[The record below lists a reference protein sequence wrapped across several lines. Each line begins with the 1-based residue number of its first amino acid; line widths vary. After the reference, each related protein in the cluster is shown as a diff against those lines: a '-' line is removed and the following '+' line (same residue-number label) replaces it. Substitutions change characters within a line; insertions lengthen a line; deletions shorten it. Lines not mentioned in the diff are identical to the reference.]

1 MRKNLLG
8 AGIAALLSL
17 PSAGAAQEAVTA
29 GIYRGVLQVARF
41 DISPPLRDLPP
52 APDVPSLSPF
62 LKRERDSGLEMPPGI
77 QDVDPIVQ
85 DWTVTPLIPAPAVS
99 FDSTSNTSTA
109 GPNPPDPVG
118 DIGPG
123 HYVSMNNSRFAVH
136 SRTGTVLLGP
146 VNINTLWVGLGGDC
160 ETDNSGDPIVIY
172 DQIAD
177 RWLLSQF
184 TASGPTYFNCV
195 ALSTSGDPTGTY
207 FRWAFTTGTNFPD
220 YPKYGMWPNAYFISA
235 REFAGAS
242 FAGIGAYALNREQ
255 MLVGNAA
262 PTVISFVVPPGGTPY
277 NTGDGLLPADLDGFS
292 PPPAANPHY
301 WVGSMD
307 SGGPY
312 GAPSDALTLWKY
324 NVDFVTPASSTFTLT
339 NTIPIAA
346 IDTMYPCG
354 GAGRACIPQP
364 GVPATQFIDILSYR
378 QRPTWRL
385 AYRNFGTHE
394 SLVTNQ
400 SVEAAAAIAGI
411 RWWELRSPNA
421 SPVVFQEGT
430 YAPGVSDGIHRWMG
444 SIAMDKMGNMALGYS
459 ASDGTVTFPS
469 VWYTGRL
476 AADAPGTMPQG
487 EGSIMNGIGA
497 QTTTNNRWGDYS
509 SMNVDPTDDCAFW
522 YVNEYYPATTLSGW
536 RLRVGSFVFP
546 GCDPMP
552 FFDGFE
558 TGSTIRWDSTVP

>member
-1 MRKNLLG
+1 M
-8 AGIAALLSL
+8 
-17 PSAGAAQEAVTA
+17 
-29 GIYRGVLQVARF
+29 
-41 DISPPLRDLPP
+41 
-52 APDVPSLSPF
+52 
-62 LKRERDSGLEMPPGI
+62 
-77 QDVDPIVQ
+77 
-85 DWTVTPLIPAPAVS
+85 
-99 FDSTSNTSTA
+99 
-109 GPNPPDPVG
+109 
-118 DIGPG
+118 
-123 HYVSMNNSRFAVH
+123 
-136 SRTGTVLLGP
+136 
-146 VNINTLWVGLGGDC
+146 
-160 ETDNSGDPIVIY
+160 
-172 DQIAD
+172 
-177 RWLLSQF
+177 
-184 TASGPTYFNCV
+184 
-195 ALSTSGDPTGTY
+195 
-207 FRWAFTTGTNFPD
+207 
-220 YPKYGMWPNAYFISA
+220 
-235 REFAGAS
+235 
-242 FAGIGAYALNREQ
+242 
-255 MLVGNAA
+255 
-262 PTVISFVVPPGGTPY
+262 
-277 NTGDGLLPADLDGFS
+277 
-292 PPPAANPHY
+292 
-301 WVGSMD
+301 
-307 SGGPY
+307 
-312 GAPSDALTLWKY
+312 
-324 NVDFVTPASSTFTLT
+324 TPASSTFTLT